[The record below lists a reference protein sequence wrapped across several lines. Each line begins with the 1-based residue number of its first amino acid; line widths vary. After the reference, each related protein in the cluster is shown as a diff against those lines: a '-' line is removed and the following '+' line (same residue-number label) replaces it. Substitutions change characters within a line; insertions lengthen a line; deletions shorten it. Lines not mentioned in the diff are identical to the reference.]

1 MKPKHPPGPPMDLGN
16 MRQLGV
22 QNLVASC
29 LNDACRHVALI
40 DVSKYPE
47 DTEVPWFR
55 SRYGQESG
63 PRPSGPVTRITL
75 LSSHPSQ
82 DDGSR
87 GGLSLSVGTG
97 FAGHSASVTTSAP
110 RKRRGCFT
118 GGLGCALFSRY

>member
-1 MKPKHPPGPPMDLGN
+1 VNPKHPAGPPITLGN

-55 SRYGQESG
+55 
-63 PRPSGPVTRITL
+63 TRVVCAKC
-75 LSSHPSQ
+75 
-82 DDGSR
+82 GAR
-87 GGLSLSVGTG
+87 GNKIDVQPNWKEQPPQQSLTG
-97 FAGHSASVTTSAP
+97 KVW
-110 RKRRGCFT
+110 R
-118 GGLGCALFSRY
+118 